1 MPLKKLSFKPGVNR
15 ENTRYASE
23 GGWYECNN
31 VRFRQ
36 GTPEKI
42 GGWTRTTS
50 TTFLGTARSIF
61 NWITLGQQNLI
72 GIGTHLK
79 FFIESGG
86 NFNDITPIR
95 DTTSEGDVTFKAF
108 RTTLSAAVTSTSATT
123 IPLTDTTGFPISGKV
138 LIGSEVI
145 DYTGITDNT
154 LTGCT
159 RGASRLVSG
168 VSTSTTAATHSS
180 GATVFFF
187 TILVT
192 DIDHGASDGDF
203 VTFSGTSTL
212 GGNFTTAVLN
222 NEYQIESIESANA
235 YTINA
240 KTFDNASLTFS
251 NISSDASDNTGSVSQ
266 STSVAAYQI
275 VSGATSSSEISG
287 WGGSAWGSGS
297 WNVGLTSQEELRIW
311 SQQNFGEDLIFG
323 FRGDRLYYW
332 DASNEDNLNTRAV
345 ALTSLA
351 GASDVPTIQ
360 NVMAI
365 SDINRFVFC
374 FGTNPIGSSVLDP
387 MLIRWSDQESAVN
400 WTPAA
405 TNQAGSL
412 RLSRGTEIVA
422 ASQARQEVLVWS
434 DSSLYAL
441 QYVGA
446 GSGVWGATL
455 VGENISI
462 ASQNSVAYTNG
473 VAYWMGK
480 DKFYMYDGRTRPL
493 TCDLRK
499 YVFTDF
505 NTDQFTQVFAGGN
518 EAFHEVWWF
527 YCSANSANI
536 DRYVIYNYLED
547 IWYYG
552 NMARTAW
559 LDSGLRSFPLATTY
573 NGVLLDHENGIDD
586 NETGTTAA
594 IDSFILSADFDL
606 DDGHQFMLISRMLPD
621 INFEGSTADSP
632 VIDMTLFPHA
642 SSGSGRNSPIS
653 ESGTNTGTVTRTA
666 TSPVEAYT
674 DQIHTRVR
682 GRQLSVKIESSTTGV
697 QWQFGAPRVD
707 MRPDGRR

>member
-23 GGWYECNN
+23 GGWYECDN

-42 GGWTRTTS
+42 GGWTRVTT
-50 TTFLGTARSIF
+50 TTFEGTARSIF
-61 NWITLGQQNLI
+61 NWITLANQNLV

-79 FFIESGG
+79 FYIENGG
-86 NFNDITPIR
+86 NFNDITPLR
-95 DTTSEGDVTFKAF
+95 NTTSGGDINFTPFN
-108 RTTLSAAVTSTSATT
+108 TTLSAAVTSTSATT
-123 IPLTDTTGFPISGKV
+123 IPLTTTSGFPLSGKI
-138 LIGSEVI
+138 LIDSEVI

-180 GATVFFF
+180 GAGVTFF

-192 DIDHGASDGDF
+192 DSSHGASDGDF
-203 VTFSGTSTL
+203 VTFSNVVAL
-212 GGNFTTAVLN
+212 NGNFTTEILN
-222 NEYQIESIESANA
+222 REYQIESVETDST
-235 YTINA
+235 YTILA
-240 KTFDNASLTFS
+240 KSFSDTTLTFTNVAS
-251 NISSDASDNTGSVSQ
+251 TSSDAAQTQSSSVG
-266 STSVAAYQI
+266 AYQI
-275 VSGATSSSEISG
+275 VSGAVSSTENTGWGASG
-287 WGGSAWGSGS
+287 WGAGP
-297 WNVGLTSQEELRIW
+297 WNIGQTSQEELRIW

-323 FRGDRLYYW
+323 FSGDKLYYW
-332 DASNEDNLNTRAV
+332 DASVTDPLNVRA
-345 ALTSLA
+345 TPLA
-351 GASDVPTIQ
+351 DRSGASDVPTVQ
-360 NVMAI
+360 NLITI

-374 FGTNPIGSSVLDP
+374 FGTNPLGTSVLDP
-387 MLIRWSDQESAVN
+387 MLIRWSDQDSAVN

-434 DSSLYAL
+434 DSSLYSL

-446 GSGVWGATL
+446 GSGVWGATI

-462 ASQNSVAYTNG
+462 ASQNAVAYTNG

-480 DKFYMYDGRTRPL
+480 DKFYMYDGRTKPL
-493 TCDLRK
+493 PCDLRK

-536 DRYVIYNYLED
+536 DRYVIYNFLDD

-552 NMARTAW
+552 SMARTAW

-573 NGVLLDHENGIDD
+573 NGVLVDHENGIDD

-594 IDSFILSADFDL
+594 IDAFILSADFDL
-606 DDGHQFMLISRMLPD
+606 DDGHKFMLVSRMLPD
-621 INFEGSTADSP
+621 INFEGSTANSP
-632 VIDMTLFPHA
+632 AIGMTLFPHA
-642 SSGSGRNSPIS
+642 SSGSGRNATAS

-682 GRQLSVKIESSTTGV
+682 GRQLSVKVESSATGV
-697 QWQFGAPRVD
+697 QWQFGTPRID

>member
-23 GGWYECNN
+23 GGWYECDN

-42 GGWTRTTS
+42 GGWTRVTT
-50 TTFLGTARSIF
+50 TTFEGTARSIF
-61 NWITLGQQNLI
+61 NWITLANQNLV

-79 FFIESGG
+79 FYIENGG
-86 NFNDITPIR
+86 NFNDITPLR
-95 DTTSEGDVTFKAF
+95 NTTSGGDINFTPFN
-108 RTTLSAAVTSTSATT
+108 TTLSAAVTSTSATT
-123 IPLTDTTGFPISGKV
+123 IPLTTTSGFPLSGKI
-138 LIGSEVI
+138 LIDSEVI

-180 GATVFFF
+180 GAGVTFF

-192 DIDHGASDGDF
+192 DSSHGASDGDF
-203 VTFSGTSTL
+203 VTFSNVVAL
-212 GGNFTTAVLN
+212 NGNFTTEILN
-222 NEYQIESIESANA
+222 REYQIESVETDST
-235 YTINA
+235 YTILA
-240 KTFDNASLTFS
+240 KSFSDTTLTFTNVAS
-251 NISSDASDNTGSVSQ
+251 TSSDAVQTQSSSVG
-266 STSVAAYQI
+266 AYQI
-275 VSGATSSSEISG
+275 VSGAISSTENTGWGASG
-287 WGGSAWGSGS
+287 WGAGP
-297 WNVGLTSQEELRIW
+297 WNIGQTSQEELRIW

-332 DASNEDNLNTRAV
+332 DASVTDPLNVRATP
-345 ALTSLA
+345 LTDRS
-351 GASDVPTIQ
+351 GASDVPTVQ
-360 NVMAI
+360 NLITI

-374 FGTNPIGSSVLDP
+374 FGTNPLGTSVLDP
-387 MLIRWSDQESAVN
+387 MLIRWSDQDSAVN

-434 DSSLYAL
+434 DSSLYSL

-446 GSGVWGATL
+446 GSGVWGATI

-462 ASQNSVAYTNG
+462 ASQNAVAYTNG

-480 DKFYMYDGRTRPL
+480 DKFYMYDGRTKPL
-493 TCDLRK
+493 PCDLRK

-536 DRYVIYNYLED
+536 DRYVIYNFLDD

-552 NMARTAW
+552 SMARTAW

-573 NGVLLDHENGIDD
+573 NGVLVDHENGIDD

-594 IDSFILSADFDL
+594 IDAFILSADFDL
-606 DDGHQFMLISRMLPD
+606 DDGHKFMLISRMLPD
-621 INFEGSTADSP
+621 INFEGSTANSP
-632 VIDMTLFPHA
+632 AIDMTLFPHA
-642 SSGSGRNSPIS
+642 SSGSGRNATAS

-682 GRQLSVKIESSTTGV
+682 GRQLSVKVESSATGV
-697 QWQFGAPRVD
+697 QWQFGTPRID